1 MQHLHE
7 AHVHDQHE
15 TTSSQRGGHEVSS
28 KCLKYDLG
36 DYKFGSISM
45 EIGIRYALSSKGQ
58 SLNRCR
64 RKLAQHNFLSALF
77 TPNLRESLTKTW
89 KRFGT

>member
-7 AHVHDQHE
+7 PHVHDQHE

-36 DYKFGSISM
+36 DYKFGSINM
-45 EIGIRYALSSKGQ
+45 EIGIR
-58 SLNRCR
+58 
-64 RKLAQHNFLSALF
+64 
-77 TPNLRESLTKTW
+77 
-89 KRFGT
+89 